1 MNFKPSLLFFL
12 LFLSALTLDAKSI
25 LYKITS
31 PSSTVYLLGSIHLAK
46 PELYPLKQPI
56 EDAYSKSDI
65 LVVEL
70 DPQSPHTMKVIQ
82 QSMFREGL
90 YPPGKTLKS
99 ELSLKTYILLKKYLL
114 NIGLSLDIMQPMRP
128 WSVMLQLSVME
139 MMRLGYSPQL
149 GIDQHFLNKAK
160 QDKKKVLELET
171 AEEQMA
177 LLSRDDKEFQ
187 DLLLRYTLEEMHQM
201 EPLLNKM
208 FSSWKAGDA
217 KTLATV
223 VDSSLVADKR
233 LEGIYEALITKRN
246 YTMTKKIQSYLKR
259 DKTYFVIVGAGHV
272 VGREGIV
279 DLLEQRGYKVEQK

>member
-1 MNFKPSLLFFL
+1 MSLKPFSLFFL
-12 LFLSALTLDAKSI
+12 LLLWGLTLNAKSI
-25 LYKITS
+25 LYKVTS
-31 PSSTVYLLGSIHLAK
+31 PTGTVYLLGSIHLAK
-46 PELYPLKQPI
+46 PELYPLKKPI
-56 EDAYSKSDI
+56 EDGYAKSDV

-70 DPQSPHTMKVIQ
+70 DPQSPHTMQVIQ
-82 QSMFREGL
+82 QSMFKEGL

-99 ELSLKTYILLKKYLL
+99 ELTPKTYILLKKYLL

-149 GIDQHFLNKAK
+149 GIDQHFLNKARH
-160 QDKKKVLELET
+160 DKKRVLELET

-177 LLSRDDKEFQ
+177 LLSKDDKEFQ

-217 KTLATV
+217 KTLASV

-233 LEGIYEALITKRN
+233 LEGIYDALITKRN
-246 YTMTKKIQSYLKR
+246 YKMAKKIQSYLKT

-272 VGREGIV
+272 VAREGIV
-279 DLLEQRGYKVEQK
+279 DLLEHRGYKIEQK